1 MKLTSIRYVLVL
13 LVSTLAVAAHAQ
25 DSAVSFDVFT
35 RKADALAKQGKHAQA
50 ITFYEAAREEA
61 EKFGPRDPRLASTWK
76 KLAASYEATKNVK
89 LANECLKKALG
100 AIDGSA
106 PSTTPSAPTRSAAPA
121 GKPGAPAKTGT
132 PARPA
137 KSASSGT
144 AAGANGDDRLGPY
157 IAAMQQKV
165 RSLWNPPEG
174 AVTRKVI
181 TVFSIDSGGAV
192 SNIQIKQS
200 SGSQPVDD
208 SAIKAINDAA
218 PFEAMP
224 PGSTTR
230 LDVQFEL
237 DYNVHDAKPSATTPP
252 KK

>member
-1 MKLTSIRYVLVL
+1 MKLTSIKYVLVL
-13 LVSTLAVAAHAQ
+13 LFSTFAVAANAQ
-25 DSAVSFDVFT
+25 DSAVSFEVFT

-61 EKFGPRDPRLASTWK
+61 EKFGPRDPRLASIWK

-100 AIDGSA
+100 AMDGSA
-106 PSTTPSAPTRSAAPA
+106 QSTTTSPPPKSSAPA
-121 GKPGAPAKTGT
+121 GKPGAPATAGT
-132 PARPA
+132 PARA
-137 KSASSGT
+137 GKNASSGT
-144 AAGANGDDRLGPY
+144 ALGTKEDDKLGPY
-157 IAAMQQKV
+157 IAAMQKKV
-165 RSLWNPPEG
+165 RSLWSPPEG

-237 DYNVHDAKPSATTPP
+237 DYNVHDAKPSATPP